1 VIGAV
6 VFDVGECLVNETGEY
21 GTSAD
26 WLGVPGHVFWRCSAR
41 SSRGQ
46 DYRETWIRPGS
57 SALMRVNLSGL
68 ARATSAPM
76 WSALA
81 QLRDEGLW
89 VGIAGNQTA
98 RAGGILR
105 DLGLPVDMVAT
116 SDNWGVSK
124 PDHGILPEDD
134 RGISCRPG

>member
-1 VIGAV
+1 
-6 VFDVGECLVNETGEY
+6 
-21 GTSAD
+21 
-26 WLGVPGHVFWRCSAR
+26 
-41 SSRGQ
+41 
-46 DYRETWIRPGS
+46 
-57 SALMRVNLSGL
+57 MRVNLSGL